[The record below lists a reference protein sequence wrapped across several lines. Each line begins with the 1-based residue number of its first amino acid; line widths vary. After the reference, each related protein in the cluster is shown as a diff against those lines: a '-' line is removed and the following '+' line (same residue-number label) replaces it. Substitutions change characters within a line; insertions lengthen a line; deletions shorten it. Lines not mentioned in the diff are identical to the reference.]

1 MLMAYDDGGY
11 TIKDV
16 PSQDARVVALP
27 IGDLAAAQ
35 KILAWA
41 KKVAPNVNWVLEGK
55 GPCRVREK

>member
-16 PSQDARVVALP
+16 PGDDARVGPNP
-27 IGDLAAAQ
+27 IPDLSAAK

-41 KKVAPNVNWVLEGK
+41 QKIAPKVKWVLEGE